1 MTSCLI
7 HVDTASTSNIY
18 LTQSAVKKING
29 NPFQTSITLENQHQ
43 RVKSIA
49 LKDAQIPIGFWN
61 IRAPYNTFSI
71 NSIPYTLPQGDYT
84 LDAPTFL
91 AALNTAV
98 GAGVGVFA
106 ISQTTNFFTFTSNS
120 GTAILNV
127 SPLSLLAFLGFANT
141 QTGTFITA
149 TSSYIINFDTYI
161 IIWIENLGQ
170 FSADSGQVTYKIPVD
185 VSRGSI
191 LHYSELSHYRQ
202 DINLTD
208 LGFRLDRLN
217 ITVLDRFGNILNN
230 NGLDW
235 SATFELEFG
244 PVTEYKSL
252 LGLPPPVP
260 MTPGP
265 NMMLVGALLLA
276 GLLLIL
282 FVKNSRNE

>member
-18 LTQSAVKKING
+18 LTQSVVKKING

-61 IRAPYNTFSI
+61 VRAPYNTLSI
-71 NSIPYTLPQGDYT
+71 NSVTYTLTPGNYNSVS
-84 LDAPTFL
+84 FL
-91 AALNTAV
+91 AALNTTV
-98 GAGVGVFA
+98 GNGVGVFA
-106 ISQTTNFFTFTSNS
+106 ISPTNNFFTFTSNS
-120 GTAILNV
+120 GPAVLNV
-127 SPLSLLAFLGFANT
+127 SPLTVLAFLGFT
-141 QTGTFITA
+141 DGQTGTFITA

-170 FSADSGQVTYKIPVD
+170 FSADSGQVTYKIPIEVGQ
-185 VSRGSI
+185 GSI
-191 LHYSELSHYRQ
+191 LQYSELTHYRQ
-202 DINLTD
+202 VINLTD
-208 LGFRLDRLN
+208 LGLRLDRLN
-217 ITVLDRFGNILNN
+217 ITILDRFGNILNN

-265 NMMLVGALLLA
+265 NMMLVGALLIA

>member
-18 LTQSAVKKING
+18 LSEASVKKVNG
-29 NPFQTSITLENQHQ
+29 NPFQTAIILENQHQ

-61 IRAPYNTFSI
+61 VRSPYNTLII
-71 NSIPYTLPQGDYT
+71 NSVTYTVQPGNYT
-84 LDAPTFL
+84 ASTFV

-98 GAGVGVFA
+98 GSSVGVFA
-106 ISQTTNFFTFTSNS
+106 ISSAVNFFTFTATT
-120 GTAILNV
+120 GTATFFV
-127 SPLSLLAFLGFANT
+127 GPLTLLAFLGFTNG

-149 TSSYIINFDTYI
+149 TSAYVINFDTYMV
-161 IIWIENLGQ
+161 IWIENLSQ
-170 FSADSGQVTYKIPVD
+170 SSLDSGQVTFKIPLA
-185 VSRGSI
+185 SGPGTI
-191 LHYSELSHYRQ
+191 IQYTEFNHYKQ
-202 DINLTD
+202 VIQLTD
-208 LGFRLDRLN
+208 HGARVDRFN
-217 ITVLDRFGNILNN
+217 ITFLDRFGNILNN

-244 PVTEYKSL
+244 PVKEYDNSFAK
-252 LGLPPPVP
+252 LPPPVP
-260 MTPGP
+260 IEQGP
-265 NMMLVGALLLA
+265 NNKILVALLVA

>member
-18 LTQSAVKKING
+18 ITQSAVKKING

-61 IRAPYNTFSI
+61 VRAPYNTLSI
-71 NSIPYTLPQGDYT
+71 NSVTYTLPPGNYNSVS
-84 LDAPTFL
+84 FL
-91 AALNTAV
+91 ATLNTTV
-98 GAGVGVFA
+98 GNGVGVFA
-106 ISQTTNFFTFTSNS
+106 ISPTNNFFTFTSNS

-127 SPLSLLAFLGFANT
+127 SPLTILAFLGFTNG
-141 QTGTFITA
+141 QSGTFITA

-170 FSADSGQVTYKIPVD
+170 FSADSGQVTYKIPIEVGQ
-185 VSRGSI
+185 GSI
-191 LHYSELSHYRQ
+191 LQYSELSHYRQ
-202 DINLTD
+202 VINLTD
-208 LGFRLDRLN
+208 LGLRLDRLN

-265 NMMLVGALLLA
+265 NMMLVGALLIA

>member
-18 LTQSAVKKING
+18 ITQSAVKKING

-61 IRAPYNTFSI
+61 VRAPYNTLSI
-71 NSIPYTLPQGDYT
+71 NSVTYTLPPGNYNSVS
-84 LDAPTFL
+84 FL
-91 AALNTAV
+91 AALNTTV
-98 GAGVGVFA
+98 GNGVGVFA
-106 ISQTTNFFTFTSNS
+106 ISPTNNFFTFSSNS

-127 SPLSLLAFLGFANT
+127 SSLTTLAFLGFADK

-149 TSSYIINFDTYI
+149 KSSYIINFDTYI

-170 FSADSGQVTYKIPVD
+170 FSADSGQVTYKIPIEVGQ
-185 VSRGSI
+185 GSI
-191 LHYSELSHYRQ
+191 LQYSELTHYRQ
-202 DINLTD
+202 VINLTD
-208 LGFRLDRLN
+208 LGLRLDRLN
-217 ITVLDRFGNILNN
+217 ITILDRFGNILNN

-235 SATFELEFG
+235 SATFELEFS

-265 NMMLVGALLLA
+265 NMMLVGVLLIA

>member
-18 LTQSAVKKING
+18 ITQSAVKKING

-61 IRAPYNTFSI
+61 VRAPYNTLSI
-71 NSIPYTLPQGDYT
+71 NSVTYTLPPGNYNSVS
-84 LDAPTFL
+84 FL
-91 AALNTAV
+91 ATLNTTV
-98 GAGVGVFA
+98 GNGVGVFA
-106 ISQTTNFFTFTSNS
+106 ISPTNNFFTFTSNS

-127 SPLSLLAFLGFANT
+127 SPLTALAFLGFTNG

-170 FSADSGQVTYKIPVD
+170 FSADSGQVTYKIPIEVGQ
-185 VSRGSI
+185 GSI
-191 LHYSELSHYRQ
+191 LQYSELSHYRQ
-202 DINLTD
+202 VINLTD
-208 LGFRLDRLN
+208 LGLRLDRLN

-235 SATFELEFG
+235 SATFELEFS

-265 NMMLVGALLLA
+265 NMMLVGVLLIA

>member
-61 IRAPYNTFSI
+61 VRAPYNTLSI
-71 NSIPYTLPQGDYT
+71 NSVTYTLPQGNYNSVS
-84 LDAPTFL
+84 FL
-91 AALNTAV
+91 AALNAAV
-98 GAGVGVFA
+98 GNGVGVFA
-106 ISQTTNFFTFTSNS
+106 ISQTNNFFTFSSNS
-120 GTAILNV
+120 GTSVLNV
-127 SPLSLLAFLGFANT
+127 SPLTILAFLGFTNG
-141 QTGTFITA
+141 QSGTFITA

-170 FSADSGQVTYKIPVD
+170 FSADSGQVTYKIPIEVGQ
-185 VSRGSI
+185 GSI
-191 LHYSELSHYRQ
+191 LQYSELSHYRQ
-202 DINLTD
+202 VINLTD

>member
-29 NPFQTSITLENQHQ
+29 NPFQASITLENQHQ

-61 IRAPYNTFSI
+61 VRAPYNTLSI
-71 NSIPYTLPQGDYT
+71 NSITYTLPQGNYSSVS
-84 LDAPTFL
+84 FL
-91 AALNTAV
+91 AALNNSI
-98 GAGVGVFA
+98 GNGVGVFA
-106 ISQTTNFFTFTSNS
+106 ISQTTNFFTFSSNS

-127 SPLSLLAFLGFANT
+127 SPLTILAFLGFING

-149 TSSYIINFDTYI
+149 SNSYIINFDTYI

-170 FSADSGQVTYKIPVD
+170 FSADSGQVTYKIPIEVGQ
-185 VSRGSI
+185 GSI
-191 LHYSELSHYRQ
+191 LQYSEFTHYSQ
-202 DINLTD
+202 VVNLTD

-260 MTPGP
+260 IPPGT

-282 FVKNSRNE
+282 FVKSSRNE

>member
-18 LTQSAVKKING
+18 ITQSAVKKING

-49 LKDAQIPIGFWN
+49 LKDAQIPIGFWTV
-61 IRAPYNTFSI
+61 RAPYNTLSI
-71 NSIPYTLPQGDYT
+71 NSVTYTLPPGNYNSVS
-84 LDAPTFL
+84 FL
-91 AALNTAV
+91 ATLNTTV
-98 GAGVGVFA
+98 GNGVGVFA
-106 ISQTTNFFTFTSNS
+106 ISPTNNFFTFTSNS

-127 SPLSLLAFLGFANT
+127 SPLTILAFLGFADK

-170 FSADSGQVTYKIPVD
+170 FSADSGQVTYKIPIEVGQ
-185 VSRGSI
+185 GSI
-191 LHYSELSHYRQ
+191 LQYSELSHYRQ
-202 DINLTD
+202 VINLTD
-208 LGFRLDRLN
+208 LGLRLDRLN

-265 NMMLVGALLLA
+265 NMMLVGVLLIA

>member
-43 RVKSIA
+43 RVKSIS

-61 IRAPYNTFSI
+61 VRSPYNTLSI
-71 NSIPYTLPQGDYT
+71 NSVTYTLPQGNYNSVS
-84 LDAPTFL
+84 FL
-91 AALNTAV
+91 AALNAAV
-98 GAGVGVFA
+98 GNSVGVFA
-106 ISQTTNFFTFTSNS
+106 ISQANNFFTFTSGS
-120 GTAILNV
+120 GSAVLNV
-127 SPLSLLAFLGFANT
+127 SPLSALAFLGFT
-141 QTGTFITA
+141 DKQTGAFITA

-170 FSADSGQVTYKIPVD
+170 FSADSGQVTYKIPIEVGQ
-185 VSRGSI
+185 GSI
-191 LHYSELSHYRQ
+191 LQYSELSHYRQ
-202 DINLTD
+202 VIQLTD

-235 SATFELEFG
+235 SATFELEFA

-260 MTPGP
+260 MTPGT

-282 FVKNSRNE
+282 FVKSSRNE

>member
-18 LTQSAVKKING
+18 ITQSAVKKING

-61 IRAPYNTFSI
+61 VRAPYNTLSI
-71 NSIPYTLPQGDYT
+71 NSVTYTLPPGNYNSVS
-84 LDAPTFL
+84 FL
-91 AALNTAV
+91 ATLNTTV
-98 GAGVGVFA
+98 GNGVGVFA
-106 ISQTTNFFTFTSNS
+106 ISPTNNFFTFTSNS

-127 SPLSLLAFLGFANT
+127 SPLTILAFLGFTNG
-141 QTGTFITA
+141 QSGTFITA

-170 FSADSGQVTYKIPVD
+170 FSADSGQVTYKIPIEVGQ
-185 VSRGSI
+185 GSI
-191 LHYSELSHYRQ
+191 LQYSELSHYRQ
-202 DINLTD
+202 VINLTD
-208 LGFRLDRLN
+208 LGLRLDRLN

-235 SATFELEFG
+235 SATFELEFS

-265 NMMLVGALLLA
+265 NMMLVGALLIA